1 MKTKMISV
9 QKPVLLSILD
19 GWGLAKKSETNAVS
33 LAKTPNLDAILAISP
48 MTSLT
53 TNGLNVGLPEGVMGN
68 SEVGHQNMGAGRVVK
83 QSLVRMNE
91 GIETGE
97 FFTNPE
103 INNAFQNS
111 IDHGSAVHIM
121 GLLSDGGVHS
131 DERHLYSLL
140 EKAKQMKVQNVFI
153 HAFMDGRDTPPTS
166 GKAYIQKLVD
176 KIREIGVGK
185 IATVSG
191 RYFAMDRDNNF
202 DRVRVAY
209 DAMLSAKGQ
218 YADDAVAF
226 FDERY
231 ASKENDEFIKPT
243 VITENG
249 HPVAIIKENDSVIF
263 FNYRADRAMEIT
275 ATLVNKI
282 KTDAKGAFAGV
293 VTPSIYFVSM
303 TEYKEGLNEHIAY
316 GPIIPPKTLGEVV
329 SNEGLL
335 QLRIAETEKYAHV
348 TFFFNGGADKKF
360 PGEDRILVPSPQE
373 VNGLYDK
380 KPEMSA
386 NEVTDKLI
394 GALDEQKY
402 DLIVLNFANMDMVGH
417 TGQIDKAIQAVETVD
432 ACVGKLWE
440 KIKAYNGVMVLTADH
455 GNADVMVDEKGGI
468 MTAHSMSPVPLV
480 VAGYNKTIK
489 LREGGRLADI
499 APTVLEI
506 MGIDQPA
513 EMTSTSLILK

>member
-1 MKTKMISV
+1 MAPIK
-9 QKPVLLSILD
+9 QKPVLLAILD
-19 GWGLAKKSETNAVS
+19 GWGLAKHNESNAVFM
-33 LAKTPNLDAILAISP
+33 AKTPHLDDILAVSP
-48 MTSLT
+48 TTSLT
-53 TNGLNVGLPEGVMGN
+53 TNGHSVGLPDGVMGN
-68 SEVGHQNMGAGRVVK
+68 SEVGHQNIGAGRVVK

-103 INNAFQNS
+103 INNAFQNAL
-111 IDHGSAVHIM
+111 DHGTAVHIM

-140 EKAKQMKVQNVFI
+140 IKAKQMGVQNVYI

-166 GKAYIQKLVD
+166 GKAYMQKLVD
-176 KIREIGVGK
+176 KIKEIGVGK

-202 DRVRVAY
+202 DRVRIAY
-209 DAMLSAKGQ
+209 DAMVSAQGEH
-218 YADDAVAF
+218 ADNPVDF
-226 FDERY
+226 FDARY
-231 ASKENDEFIKPT
+231 AAKENDEFIKPT
-243 VITENG
+243 VIIENG
-249 HPVAIIKENDSVIF
+249 KPVGSIHENDSVIF

-282 KTDAKGAFAGV
+282 KTDAKGAFSGI
-293 VTPSIYFVSM
+293 VTPPIYFVSM

-316 GPIIPPKTLGEVV
+316 GPLIPPKTLGEVV
-329 SNEGLL
+329 SGEGLL

-348 TFFFNGGADKKF
+348 TFFFNGGVDKKF
-360 PGEDRILVPSPQE
+360 AGEDRILVPSPQE

-386 NEVTDKLI
+386 FEVTDKLCA
-394 GALDEQKY
+394 ALDEQKY

-432 ACVGKLWE
+432 ACVGRVWE
-440 KIKAYNGVMVLTADH
+440 KMKALSGVLLLTADH

-468 MTAHSMSPVPLV
+468 MTAHSMSPVPFV
-480 VAGYNKTIK
+480 VAGYQTPIT
-489 LREGGRLADI
+489 LRSGGCLADI
-499 APTVLEI
+499 APTILQI
-506 MGIDQPA
+506 MNIPQPS
-513 EMTSTSLILK
+513 EMTGVSLII